1 MKTLRQACKPRL
13 SVFDSRRRDTVHDL
27 LDLVKGNLNPAE
39 FFGENYV
46 TQGMRTLLT
55 EAFKRLEGGAQAQGI
70 FRLSQSM
77 GGGKTHNLLA
87 LGLLARHPEWREK
100 IMSGFHKPNSSLGPV
115 RVVAFSGRQTDVE
128 YGIWGEIA
136 RQLGKEKD
144 FAAYYTPLKAPGQEA
159 WTRLLE
165 GEPVVIL
172 LDELPPYFANART
185 HEIGKGT
192 LADVT
197 TTALA
202 NLMVAVADNKLGN
215 VVLVLTDLSGAS
227 YQQGQQQIDDML
239 RSVENLAALKDL
251 GNEAVRLSTPIDPV
265 RMNSDEFYH
274 ILRTRLFDKLPDNA
288 DIREVAQGYAQALKQ
303 AKMMDIT
310 TASPEQF
317 AADIESSYPFHPAIR
332 DLYARFKENQG
343 FQQTRALIRIMRVII
358 AKMWGGAVDGGTGKA
373 DSAYLIGAHDIDL
386 TDAEMVSE
394 VKQINSKLEEAIAH
408 DIETTGGGAVA
419 QVLDRESGGSDSTD
433 VSRLLLLASLTT
445 SLNQLLGLN
454 RSEIVAY
461 LVAPGRDVVKIGRD
475 VLDRLQTGAWY
486 LHANREGRLY
496 FKDTQNINAK
506 LESYARNMGTEGREK
521 ELREQL
527 EKIFTPKI
535 KDCYARAMFLPAL
548 DEIQL
553 TADAVTLVVFRP
565 AETALQAI
573 KQFHDQETNKNRVC
587 FVTGDANT
595 YERVLDAA
603 SRLKAI
609 GSILEE
615 LRTEGRPDSDP
626 QVQEAFSILDK
637 LRAKLYMAVK
647 STFLTVYYP
656 TKDGLTKLDMD
667 FKYNDHKFEA
677 EEQIKQALEACYKY
691 TNDISVDGTF
701 RKRVENKLWPKEQQ
715 EIPWAQIKANA
726 AQDSSW
732 VWHSQNALDSLRAI
746 LVQRDQW
753 RATPDGKFIDKGPF
767 PQPKTE
773 VRVQVLSRD
782 DETGKVKLKV
792 TPVHADRVYM
802 ETGDGE
808 VTEASKLVSG
818 DTIEVDGLEYSFRAV
833 DSQKTHE
840 SGEVTTWTNTITIQ
854 HRFYQDGDNV
864 RCELKAAPPSAIRYT
879 TDGSNPAQNGGTYSE
894 PFVVSPGTR
903 FVQAV
908 PANGKGSVE
917 KIEVPAEP
925 EKVVVDTNK
934 SYFWKRTFQ
943 KDSTM
948 ETFNFLSLCK
958 KHDAYLGG
966 ISLNIA
972 RERRW
977 IDIQMDDEAH
987 HEVAAIERAIETLQT
1002 LLPTGSVSLKVS
1014 SLNLDSGQKLQD
1026 MVAEL
1031 KTTLKQGEIKEA
1043 NPKK

>member
-1 MKTLRQACKPRL
+1 MKTLRLSCTPRKA
-13 SVFDSRRRDTVHDL
+13 VFDNRRRDTVHDL
-27 LDLVKGNLNPAE
+27 LDLIKGNLNPAE

-46 TQGMRTLLT
+46 TQGMQTLLS

-87 LGLLARHPEWREK
+87 LGLLAKHPEWRDRV
-100 IMSGFHKPNSSLGPV
+100 MSKFHKCPDSLGKV

-136 RQLGKEKD
+136 RQIGKESD
-144 FAAYYTPLKAPGQEA
+144 FAAYYSPLKAPGQEA
-159 WTRLLE
+159 WTKLLQ
-165 GEPVVIL
+165 GEPLVIL

-239 RSVENLAALKDL
+239 RSVENLAALNDL
-251 GNEAVRLSTPIDPV
+251 GNEAIRLSTPIDPV
-265 RMNSDEFYH
+265 RMNTDEFYH
-274 ILRTRLFDKLPDNA
+274 ILRTRLFETLPREV
-288 DIREVAQGYAQALKQ
+288 DIHEVAQGYAQALKQ
-303 AKMMDIT
+303 AKLMDIT

-358 AKMWGGAVDGGTGKA
+358 SRMWGGAVEGNPGKA

-386 TDAEMVSE
+386 NDAEMVSE
-394 VKQINSKLEEAIAH
+394 IKQINSKLEEAIAH

-419 QVLDRESGGSDSTD
+419 QILDRESGGSDAQD

-461 LVAPGRDVVKIGRD
+461 LAAPGRDVVKVGRD
-475 VLDRLQTGAWY
+475 SVDRLQTGAWY

-535 KDCYARAMFLPAL
+535 KDCYTKALFLPAL

-553 TADAVTLVVFRP
+553 SADSVTLVVFRP
-565 AETALQAI
+565 SETALQAI

-615 LRTEGRPDSDP
+615 LRNEGRPDSDP
-626 QVQEAFSILDK
+626 QVLEAFSILDK

-667 FKYNDHKFEA
+667 FQYNDHKFEV
-677 EEQIKQALEACYKY
+677 EEQIKKALEACYKY
-691 TNDISVDGTF
+691 TTDISVDGTF
-701 RKRVENKLWPKEQQ
+701 RKRVENKLWPKNQQ
-715 EIPWAQIKANA
+715 EIPWAQIRANA

-732 VWHSQNALDSLRAI
+732 VWHPQNALDNLRAI

-753 RATPDGKFIDKGPF
+753 RETPDGKFIDKGPF
-767 PQPKTE
+767 PQPQTE

-782 DETGKVKLKV
+782 EETGKVKLKV
-792 TPVHADRVYM
+792 TPVHGDRVYM
-802 ETGDGE
+802 ETGSGE
-808 VTEASKLVSG
+808 VTEASKLISG
-818 DTIEVDGLEYSFRAV
+818 DIIEVDGLEYSFRTV
-833 DSQKTHE
+833 DSQHTHE
-840 SGEVTTWTNTITIQ
+840 AGDTYKWENTVTIRY
-854 HRFYQDGDNV
+854 RFYQDGENI
-864 RCELKAAPPSAIRYT
+864 RCELKAAPPSAIKYT
-879 TDGSNPAQNGGTYSE
+879 TDGSNPVQNGGTYSE
-894 PFVVSPGTR
+894 PFITPKGTR

-908 PANGKGSVE
+908 PANGKGLTE

-925 EKVVVDTNK
+925 EKVVVDPNK
-934 SYFWKRTFQ
+934 PYFWKRSFQ
-943 KDSTM
+943 RDSTM
-948 ETFNFLSLCK
+948 ETYNFLGLCK
-958 KHDAYLGG
+958 KYDAYLGG
-966 ISLNIA
+966 VGATIA
-972 RERRW
+972 HERRW
-977 IDIQMDDEAH
+977 VEIQLDDESY
-987 HEVAAIERAIETLQT
+987 HEVAAIERALETLQT
-1002 LLPTGSVSLKVS
+1002 LLPKGAVSLKVS
-1014 SLNLDSGQKLQD
+1014 SLNLESGQSLQD

-1043 NPKK
+1043 TPKK